1 MTIDFESVIGMALFS
16 KAGGVGRDSLLET
29 IATIAV
35 LILASM
41 LRNGGLE
48 RANWLRRL
56 ARWSDGCCVRI
67 VSYRR
72 LAASWGVRDVNGND
86 TNNRLL
92 QKAIMFRVSSTD
104 REWATTHT
112 SLADAIIDSRSISRP
127 DGTVPE
133 MEFDCRYK
141 IVNLPPYDQWVRLGD
156 LDLGV
161 SFKRSK
167 HTRDS
172 GDTKVSDE
180 MEIYYIKG
188 SRHAVDKFIDKSL
201 ADYKRAIDTR
211 QSGKRFL
218 YMPYRR
224 QNENS
229 EIAYKRY
236 ALSNERT
243 FAELFIPDKESIISL
258 VDRFAA
264 KQGKF
269 AVPGH
274 PHKLGFLLE
283 GPPGT
288 GKTSFIKALAHHTGR
303 HVVYVCLSKIKTNQ
317 ELMRMMFEKRY
328 SSSDLDED
336 LDFDEVI
343 FVMED
348 VDAAGDSVKTRSR
361 YAAAVASSPTA
372 QAVDRFTD
380 DTDRL
385 NLAGVL
391 NALDGIVDSPGRI
404 VVMTSNHSEL
414 LDPALVRPG
423 RVNMRVRLGHIRPQ
437 EAAHM
442 TRRYFG
448 DDAFTDGDHRLEW
461 FANNDMSPAHLEA
474 LCVHCATFG
483 ELMDSLVCNGKTI

>member
-1 MTIDFESVIGMALFS
+1 MIDFESFVGMALFS
-16 KAGGVGRDSLLET
+16 KAGAAGRDSLLET

-35 LILASM
+35 FFLVNFI
-41 LRNGGLE
+41 RNGNLE
-48 RANWLRRL
+48 RTAWFRDL
-56 ARWSDGCCVRI
+56 ARWSDGCCVRTI
-67 VSYRR
+67 SYRR
-72 LAASWGVRDVNGND
+72 LASSWGVRDDANG
-86 TNNRLL
+86 TNNRML
-92 QKAIMFRVSSTD
+92 QKAIMFRVSSAT

-112 SLADAIIDSRSISRP
+112 SLADSLDRGAARNDVS
-127 DGTVPE
+127 GPE
-133 MEFDCRYK
+133 MAFDCRYK

-156 LDLGV
+156 PDRGV
-161 SFKRSK
+161 VFKRSK
-167 HTRDS
+167 STRDC
-172 GDTKVSDE
+172 GDAKVSDE
-180 MEIYYIKG
+180 SEIYYIKG
-188 SRHAVDKFIDKSL
+188 SRHSVDRFIEASL
-201 ADYKRAIDTR
+201 ADYRRAIDTR
-211 QSGKRFL
+211 HSGKRFL

-224 QNENS
+224 QNENN

-243 FAELFIPDKESIISL
+243 FAELFIPDKESVMSL

-348 VDAAGDSVKTRSR
+348 VDAAGDSVKTRD
-361 YAAAVASSPTA
+361 AAPAAPSSPTA

-404 VVMTSNHSEL
+404 VVMTSNYPER

-423 RVNMRVRLGHIRPQ
+423 RVNMRVRLGHLRPQ
-437 EAAHM
+437 EAAQM
-442 TRRYFG
+442 ARRYFG
-448 DDAFTDGDHRLEW
+448 DDAFPDGDRRFEW
-461 FANNDMSPAHLEA
+461 FANSAMSPAHLEA
-474 LCVHCATFG
+474 LCVHYETLG
-483 ELMDSLVCNGKTI
+483 ELMDSLVCSGKKTR